1 MTQLSSKTLF
11 QTDPWNTYTQIK
23 FMSIQKGKK
32 GCARSSF
39 RFVRTPVLPKF
50 YILSD
55 KEGFAIQL
63 WFKSVK
69 ENTNHALCF
78 TALDNS
84 LLYSAFLDD
93 GFLPLIIEN
102 KTREINSVNCYIWG
116 KETIKMKL
124 TACFGEVV
132 CLKNCKSY
140 IISVKD
146 VEVSKGTA
154 CIKIIDI
161 IKCIILFLSS

>member
-102 KTREINSVNCYIWG
+102 KTRERSILWIATFGGKKQSKWSWQHVLAKLSVLRIANH
-116 KETIKMKL
+116 TSFLLKMWRFQKVQL
-124 TACFGEVV
+124 A
-132 CLKNCKSY
+132 
-140 IISVKD
+140 
-146 VEVSKGTA
+146 
-154 CIKIIDI
+154 
-161 IKCIILFLSS
+161 